1 MSILRWRNQ
10 PCLSHP
16 RTVCAPEL
24 QSALEGLVS
33 MLKWLVT
40 PMQVLPR
47 LLDSPFEVI
56 SISKSVVVTITECI
70 TQHDAEN
77 DVELVTG

>member
-1 MSILRWRNQ
+1 
-10 PCLSHP
+10 
-16 RTVCAPEL
+16 
-24 QSALEGLVS
+24 
-33 MLKWLVT
+33 MLKWLVA

-56 SISKSVVVTITECI
+56 SISKTVVVTITECI

-77 DVELVTG
+77 DVEFVTG